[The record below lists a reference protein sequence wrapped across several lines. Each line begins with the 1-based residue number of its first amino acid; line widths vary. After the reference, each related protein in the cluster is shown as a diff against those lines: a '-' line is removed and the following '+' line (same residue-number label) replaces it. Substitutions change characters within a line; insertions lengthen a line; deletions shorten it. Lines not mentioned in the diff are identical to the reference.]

1 MSNAGLRIH
10 NQDGILQIDQKYR
23 NIFLVNKQVYARIL
37 NGGYGN
43 IIYYSPMYED
53 SLIACALSP
62 RSNDIEE
69 SEYIEWNGR
78 TGIYP
83 LAEKIKRGDPQVYMD
98 KMDTNWCIKYG
109 HPPCTYMF
117 GIANITIELV
127 PPDGYTLTVYEFNF
141 VGGAT
146 STSGLIVRDQNGN
159 IVFDANKK
167 PLKVVSF
174 LEREVP
180 IAVLD
185 NVGHGDSYIA
195 YTKYNLPYPDLSSN
209 KKYAICFLEQ
219 SLQFGNSIRNDMDGV
234 VTSSGWQFFDYVGF
248 QQSMIRV
255 YRQCLQQDYANSSSA
270 LFAGNKKPSCM
281 LIDVTNY

>member
-10 NQDGILQIDQKYR
+10 NQDGILQIDQNYR

-37 NGGYGN
+37 KGGYGST
-43 IIYYSPMYED
+43 IYYSPLYED

-62 RSNDIEE
+62 RSNDIAE
-69 SEYIEWNGR
+69 SAFMQWNGR

-83 LAEKIKRGDPQVYMD
+83 LAETRKSGDPLVSIH
-98 KMDTNWCIKYG
+98 KMDPNWCIKYG
-109 HPPCTYMF
+109 YPPCTYRF
-117 GIANITIELV
+117 DIVNTTRELI

-174 LEREVP
+174 LEWEVP

-185 NVGHGDSYIA
+185 NVAPGNSYVA

-234 VTSSGWQFFDYVGF
+234 VTSSGWQSYDYIGF
-248 QQSMIRV
+248 QQSMIRM
-255 YRQCLQQDYANSSSA
+255 YRQCLAQDYANSSNA

-281 LIDVTNY
+281 IIDVTNY